1 MKFIQRVFI
10 RIYIATLL
18 FKWVGSSTPFPN
30 IGVWMPDPLTFP
42 DEYEFSNFFCTM
54 KASDNEILGLSG
66 LQLEY
71 LSANLNDLS
80 VDVGAKVPLVS
91 ILGNATLTT
100 GIMFS
105 SSSQYNIT
113 FSNMSLGLIGQVLLG
128 HRGTLEMSKDE
139 IKLQTTYEEVQVD
152 IEDLPWIPNYVY
164 ELVIDQLMPK
174 LQDQVRHHI
183 KGSALDPLSF
193 DDNEIEVD
201 LGHLFQCTDVTL
213 EGLSSLYLADNGI
226 FSYIEDTFQLSF
238 QVRTQTLKIGGICG
252 MIFVPMLESSLEIL
266 ADYVEITI
274 EIHLQSRLINP
285 PTLRLL
291 EFDIGNIETKV
302 SGLGSASYIAEAVLD
317 IVQNL
322 SRDQIQ
328 KRMQKDF
335 WKLLQS
341 QLNKLDP
348 SLMIHGYMKQEDT
361 TPQKSTECTAA
372 FRGER
377 CNFLNLSSVTY

>member
-80 VDVGAKVPLVS
+80 
-91 ILGNATLTT
+91 
-100 GIMFS
+100 
-105 SSSQYNIT
+105 
-113 FSNMSLGLIGQVLLG
+113 
-128 HRGTLEMSKDE
+128 
-139 IKLQTTYEEVQVD
+139 LQTTYEEVQVD

-174 LQDQVRHHI
+174 LQDQVQIWILNFISELFHSQFPDSLHFIDYLSMQVRHHI